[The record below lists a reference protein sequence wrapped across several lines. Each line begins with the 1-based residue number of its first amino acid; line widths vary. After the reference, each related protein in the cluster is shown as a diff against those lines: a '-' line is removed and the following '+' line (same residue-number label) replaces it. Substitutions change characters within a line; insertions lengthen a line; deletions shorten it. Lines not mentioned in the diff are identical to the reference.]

1 MTQNFFDTFN
11 LPVLFNIDIDMLNHQ
26 YRTLQK
32 TIHPDRFVNA
42 TDAEKKQS
50 LQKSTQINDAYQV
63 LKDPIKRASHIISL
77 HQVLKENTLP
87 PDFLM
92 QQMEWEEEF
101 ETINDLEQVQLFSD
115 KIDGERKMLMDLL
128 AMDLDEKKDWES
140 ATNIVGKLKFIT
152 NLFLRIQQRKLS
164 MDNS

>member
-1 MTQNFFDTFN
+1 MTQNFFETFN

-63 LKDPIKRASHIISL
+63 LKDPIKRASHIVGL
-77 HQVLKENTLP
+77 HQVLKENALP

-115 KIDGERKMLMDLL
+115 KIDGEKKMLMDLL
-128 AMDLDEKKDWES
+128 AIDLDKKKDWES
-140 ATNIVGKLKFIT
+140 ATNIIGKLKFIT
-152 NLFLRIQQRKLS
+152 NLFLRIQQKKLS

>member
-101 ETINDLEQVQLFSD
+101 ETINDLEQIQLFSD
-115 KIDGERKMLMDLL
+115 KIDGEKKMLMDLL

-140 ATNIVGKLKFIT
+140 ATNIIGKLKFIT
-152 NLFLRIQQRKLS
+152 NLFLRIQQKKLS

>member
-1 MTQNFFDTFN
+1 MTQNFFDIFN
-11 LPVLFNIDIDMLNHQ
+11 LPLLFNIDIDMLNHQ

-115 KIDGERKMLMDLL
+115 KIDGEKKMLMDLL

-140 ATNIVGKLKFIT
+140 ATNIIGKLKFIT

>member
-115 KIDGERKMLMDLL
+115 KIEGEKKMLMDLV

-140 ATNIVGKLKFIT
+140 ATNIIGKLKFVT
-152 NLFLRIQQRKLS
+152 NLFLRVQQKKLS

>member
-1 MTQNFFDTFN
+1 MTQNFFETFN

-115 KIDGERKMLMDLL
+115 KIDGEKKMLMDLL
-128 AMDLDEKKDWES
+128 AIDLDEKKDWES
-140 ATNIVGKLKFIT
+140 ATNIIGKLKFIT
-152 NLFLRIQQRKLS
+152 NLFLRIQQKKLS

>member
-1 MTQNFFDTFN
+1 MTQNFFEIFN

-63 LKDPIKRASHIISL
+63 LKDPIKRASHIINL
-77 HQVLKENTLP
+77 HQVFKENTLP

-92 QQMEWEEEF
+92 QQMEWEEEL
-101 ETINDLEQVQLFSD
+101 ETINDLEQIQLFSD
-115 KIDGERKMLMDLL
+115 KIEEEKKILMELL
-128 AMDLDEKKDWES
+128 AMDFDEKKDWES
-140 ATNIVGKLKFIT
+140 ATNVIGKLKFIT
-152 NLFLRIQQRKLS
+152 NLFLRIQQKKLL
-164 MDNS
+164 MDKS

>member
-1 MTQNFFDTFN
+1 MTQNFFETFN

-77 HQVLKENTLP
+77 HQVLKDNTLP

-140 ATNIVGKLKFIT
+140 ATNIIGKLKFIT
-152 NLFLRIQQRKLS
+152 NLFLRIQQKKLS

>member
-101 ETINDLEQVQLFSD
+101 ETINNLEQVQLFSD

-140 ATNIVGKLKFIT
+140 ATNIIGKLKFIT
-152 NLFLRIQQRKLS
+152 NLFLRIQQKKLS

>member
-1 MTQNFFDTFN
+1 
-11 LPVLFNIDIDMLNHQ
+11 MLNHQ

-115 KIDGERKMLMDLL
+115 KIEGEKKMLMDLV
-128 AMDLDEKKDWES
+128 AMDLDEKKDWE
-140 ATNIVGKLKFIT
+140 
-152 NLFLRIQQRKLS
+152 
-164 MDNS
+164 

>member
-1 MTQNFFDTFN
+1 LTQNFFDTFN

-115 KIDGERKMLMDLL
+115 KIDGEKKMLMDLL

-140 ATNIVGKLKFIT
+140 ATNIIGKLKFIT

>member
-1 MTQNFFDTFN
+1 
-11 LPVLFNIDIDMLNHQ
+11 MLNHQ

-128 AMDLDEKKDWES
+128 VMDLDKKKDWES
-140 ATNIVGKLKFIT
+140 ATNIIGKLKFIT
-152 NLFLRIQQRKLS
+152 NLFLRIQQKKLS

>member
-1 MTQNFFDTFN
+1 MTQNFFETFN

-101 ETINDLEQVQLFSD
+101 ETINDLEQIQLFSD
-115 KIDGERKMLMDLL
+115 KIEKEKKILIELL
-128 AMDLDEKKDWES
+128 AMNLDEQKDWES
-140 ATNIVGKLKFIT
+140 ATNIISKLKFIT
-152 NLFLRIQQRKLS
+152 NLFLRIQQKKLS
-164 MDNS
+164 MDKS

>member
-115 KIDGERKMLMDLL
+115 EIDGEKKMLMDLL

-140 ATNIVGKLKFIT
+140 ATNIIGKLKFIT
-152 NLFLRIQQRKLS
+152 NLFLRIQQKKLS

>member
-115 KIDGERKMLMDLL
+115 KIDGEKKMLMVLL

-140 ATNIVGKLKFIT
+140 ATNIIGKLKFIT
-152 NLFLRIQQRKLS
+152 NLFLRIQQKKLS

>member
-115 KIDGERKMLMDLL
+115 KIDGEQKMLMDLV

-140 ATNIVGKLKFIT
+140 DTNIIGILEFIT
-152 NLFLRIQQRKLS
+152 NLFLRIQQKKLS

>member
-42 TDAEKKQS
+42 TDSEKKQS

-115 KIDGERKMLMDLL
+115 KIDGEKKMLMDLL

-140 ATNIVGKLKFIT
+140 ATNIIGKLKFIT
-152 NLFLRIQQRKLS
+152 NLFLRIQQKKLS

>member
-77 HQVLKENTLP
+77 HQVLKDNTLP

-101 ETINDLEQVQLFSD
+101 ETINDLEQIQLFSD
-115 KIDGERKMLMDLL
+115 KIDGEKKMLMDLL

-140 ATNIVGKLKFIT
+140 ATNIIGKLKFIT
-152 NLFLRIQQRKLS
+152 NLFLRIQQKKLS

>member
-115 KIDGERKMLMDLL
+115 KIDGEKKMLMDLL

>member
-50 LQKSTQINDAYQV
+50 LQRSTQINDAYQV

-140 ATNIVGKLKFIT
+140 ATNIIGKLKFIT
-152 NLFLRIQQRKLS
+152 NLFLRIQQKKLS

>member
-115 KIDGERKMLMDLL
+115 KIEGEKKMLMDLV

-140 ATNIVGKLKFIT
+140 ATNIIGKLKFIT
-152 NLFLRIQQRKLS
+152 NLFLRIQQKKLS

>member
-1 MTQNFFDTFN
+1 MTQNFFETFN

-77 HQVLKENTLP
+77 HQVLKENALP

-92 QQMEWEEEF
+92 KQMEWEEEF

-128 AMDLDEKKDWES
+128 AMDLDKKKDWES
-140 ATNIVGKLKFIT
+140 ATSIIGKLKFIT
-152 NLFLRIQQRKLS
+152 NLFLRIQQKKLS

>member
-101 ETINDLEQVQLFSD
+101 ETINNLEQVQLFSD
-115 KIDGERKMLMDLL
+115 KIDGEKKMLMDLL

-140 ATNIVGKLKFIT
+140 ATNIIGKLKFIT
-152 NLFLRIQQRKLS
+152 NLFLRIQQKKLS

>member
-115 KIDGERKMLMDLL
+115 KIDGEQKMLMDLL

-140 ATNIVGKLKFIT
+140 ATNIIGKLKFIT

>member
-1 MTQNFFDTFN
+1 MTQNFFETFN

-101 ETINDLEQVQLFSD
+101 EIINDLEQVQLFSD
-115 KIDGERKMLMDLL
+115 KIDGEKKMLMDLL

-140 ATNIVGKLKFIT
+140 ATNIIGKLKFIT
-152 NLFLRIQQRKLS
+152 NLFLRIQQKKLS

>member
-11 LPVLFNIDIDMLNHQ
+11 LPELFNIDIDMLNHQ

-115 KIDGERKMLMDLL
+115 KIDGEKKMLMDLL

-140 ATNIVGKLKFIT
+140 ATNIIGKLKFIT
-152 NLFLRIQQRKLS
+152 NLFLRVQQKKLS

>member
-101 ETINDLEQVQLFSD
+101 ETINDLEQVQLFSV

-140 ATNIVGKLKFIT
+140 ATNIIGKLKFIT
-152 NLFLRIQQRKLS
+152 NLLLRIQQRKLS

>member
-1 MTQNFFDTFN
+1 
-11 LPVLFNIDIDMLNHQ
+11 MLNHQ

-101 ETINDLEQVQLFSD
+101 ETINDLEQIQLFSD
-115 KIDGERKMLMDLL
+115 KIEEEKKILMELL
-128 AMDLDEKKDWES
+128 AMNLDEQKDWES
-140 ATNIVGKLKFIT
+140 ATNIISKLKFIT
-152 NLFLRIQQRKLS
+152 NLFLRIQQKKLS
-164 MDNS
+164 MDKS

>member
-1 MTQNFFDTFN
+1 MTQNFFETFN

-77 HQVLKENTLP
+77 HQVLKESALP

-101 ETINDLEQVQLFSD
+101 ETINDLEQIRLFSD
-115 KIDGERKMLMDLL
+115 TIEEEKKILMELL
-128 AMDLDEKKDWES
+128 AMNLDEQKDWES
-140 ATNIVGKLKFIT
+140 ATNIISKLKFIT
-152 NLFLRIQQRKLS
+152 NLFLRIQQKKLS
-164 MDNS
+164 MDKS

>member
-1 MTQNFFDTFN
+1 MTQNFFETFN

-101 ETINDLEQVQLFSD
+101 EIINDLEQVQLFSD
-115 KIDGERKMLMDLL
+115 KIDGEKKMLMDLL

-152 NLFLRIQQRKLS
+152 NLFLRIQQKKLS

>member
-115 KIDGERKMLMDLL
+115 KIDGEKKMLMDLL
-128 AMDLDEKKDWES
+128 VMDLDKKKDWES
-140 ATNIVGKLKFIT
+140 ATNIIGKLKFIT
-152 NLFLRIQQRKLS
+152 NLF
-164 MDNS
+164 

>member
-32 TIHPDRFVNA
+32 TNHPDRFVNA

-101 ETINDLEQVQLFSD
+101 ETINNLEQVQLFSD
-115 KIDGERKMLMDLL
+115 KIDGEKKMLMDLL

-140 ATNIVGKLKFIT
+140 ATNIIGKLKFIT
-152 NLFLRIQQRKLS
+152 NLFLRIQQKKLS

>member
-1 MTQNFFDTFN
+1 MTQNFFETFN

-128 AMDLDEKKDWES
+128 VMDLDKKKDWES
-140 ATNIVGKLKFIT
+140 ATNIIGKLKFIT
-152 NLFLRIQQRKLS
+152 NLFLRIQQKKLS

>member
-1 MTQNFFDTFN
+1 LTQNFFDTFN

-77 HQVLKENTLP
+77 HQVLKDNTLP

-101 ETINDLEQVQLFSD
+101 ETINDLEQIQLFSD
-115 KIDGERKMLMDLL
+115 KIDGEKKMLMDLL

-140 ATNIVGKLKFIT
+140 ATNIIGKLKFIT
-152 NLFLRIQQRKLS
+152 NLFLRIQQKKLS

>member
-1 MTQNFFDTFN
+1 MTQNFFETFN

-115 KIDGERKMLMDLL
+115 EIDGEKKMLMDLL

-140 ATNIVGKLKFIT
+140 ATNIIGKLKFIT
-152 NLFLRIQQRKLS
+152 NLFLRIQQKKLS

>member
-77 HQVLKENTLP
+77 HQVLKENILP

-128 AMDLDEKKDWES
+128 VMDLDKKKDWES
-140 ATNIVGKLKFIT
+140 ATNIIGKLKFIT
-152 NLFLRIQQRKLS
+152 NLFLRIQQKKLS

>member
-140 ATNIVGKLKFIT
+140 ATNIIGKLKFIT
-152 NLFLRIQQRKLS
+152 NLFLRIQQKKLS

>member
-128 AMDLDEKKDWES
+128 VMDLDKKKDWES
-140 ATNIVGKLKFIT
+140 ATNIIGKLKFIT
-152 NLFLRIQQRKLS
+152 NLFLRIQQKKLS

>member
-1 MTQNFFDTFN
+1 MTQNFFDIFN

-115 KIDGERKMLMDLL
+115 KIDGEKKMLMDLL

-140 ATNIVGKLKFIT
+140 ATNIIGKLKFIT
-152 NLFLRIQQRKLS
+152 NLFLRIQQKKLS